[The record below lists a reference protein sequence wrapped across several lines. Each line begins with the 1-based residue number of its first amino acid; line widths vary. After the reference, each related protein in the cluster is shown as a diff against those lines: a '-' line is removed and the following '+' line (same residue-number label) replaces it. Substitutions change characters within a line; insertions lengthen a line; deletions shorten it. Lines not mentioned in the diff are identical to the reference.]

1 MRIIAGT
8 AKGLRLAAP
17 EGRSTRPVLDRVKE
31 SWFAVAQARRGGG
44 GVEGARVLDLYSGVG
59 SLGLE
64 ALSRGAE
71 SCVFVESDR
80 ECARLLRMHVERAR
94 FTDRAEARETRV
106 GRALADLA
114 RGRRRFDLVFV
125 DPPFELSRDDG
136 FYAEDGILARAAEIL
151 APEGLLMLRREHAGE
166 KDSGFPT
173 PGDLAL
179 ADRRTWGRNEVLF
192 FACRPA
198 EKND

>member
-8 AKGLRLAAP
+8 AKAMKLSAP
-17 EGRSTRPVLDRVKE
+17 EGFGTRPVLDRVKE
-31 SWFAVAQARRGGG
+31 SWFNVIGRRL
-44 GVEGARVLDLYSGVG
+44 EGARVLDLYAGVG

-71 SCVFVESDR
+71 SCVFVESDG
-80 ECARLLRMHVERAR
+80 ECAKLLRMHVERAR

-106 GRALADLA
+106 GGALADLS
-114 RGRRRFDLVFV
+114 RGRERFDLVFV

-136 FYAEDGILARAAEIL
+136 FYAEGGVLARAGEIL

-166 KDSGFPT
+166 KDAGFPT
-173 PGDLAL
+173 PGNLAL

-192 FACRPA
+192 LAGRPA
-198 EKND
+198 DKND